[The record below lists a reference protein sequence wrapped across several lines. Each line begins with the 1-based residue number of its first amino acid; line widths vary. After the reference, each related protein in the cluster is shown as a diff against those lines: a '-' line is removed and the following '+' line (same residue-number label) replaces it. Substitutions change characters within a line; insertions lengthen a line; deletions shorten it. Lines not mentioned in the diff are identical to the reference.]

1 MESTVEVLFLVW
13 GSTVGAII
21 PSLGVHCGSYYSYS
35 WGSTVGGIIP
45 CQVIHCRR
53 YYSWMAFEIVPRLGS
68 TVEGTISRLGVQS
81 CKIKLVEH
89 IGQGASQWMVFFHS
103 KGSSFHLNFCSD
115 FPQ

>member
-13 GSTVGAII
+13 GSTVG
-21 PSLGVHCGSYYSYS
+21 
-35 WGSTVGGIIP
+35 GIIP
-45 CQVIHCRR
+45 TLGGPRWEVLSLVRSSCRR

-81 CKIKLVEH
+81 CKVKLVEH